1 MTYAGM
7 IHYEEKGAQ
16 DLVTFSVAKNLN
28 SLLQVCNSVCL
39 IIITILPISSLMRSI
54 HLLKKDQM

>member
-7 IHYEEKGAQ
+7 IYYEEKGAQ

-28 SLLQVCNSVCL
+28 SLLQVCNSVA
-39 IIITILPISSLMRSI
+39 
-54 HLLKKDQM
+54 LLLLYNFAH